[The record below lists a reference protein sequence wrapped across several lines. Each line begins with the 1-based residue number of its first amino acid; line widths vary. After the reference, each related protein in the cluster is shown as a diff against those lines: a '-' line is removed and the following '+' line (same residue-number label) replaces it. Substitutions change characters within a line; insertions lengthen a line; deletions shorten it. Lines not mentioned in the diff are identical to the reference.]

1 MPAPADDSSPPG
13 DGEARSRS
21 RDLRPGGVPPTPAS
35 RRPSRT
41 PQPPA
46 RPDRADSERARADR
60 AEASRPRDDGAG
72 GPPPGNRRLPR
83 LGFRPRPEN
92 DDRRWFRRPAPLV
105 GGGIVLL
112 LGVGLIWVVVTG
124 LLARGQLEQA
134 RTEASA
140 LQSALTRGGTE
151 PADLDARVERIAGHA
166 HRAHQLT
173 TGPAWA
179 VTAAVPWIGRPAAV
193 TRGLAA
199 TTDDLAQTALPS
211 LGRVVDRVAAG
222 GLRDGGRIDLS
233 ALAALAP
240 DVTAAAKGFDT
251 ARTDLAGLPTDTWL
265 GPVDRASAQL
275 TGQVNDLAASLGSA
289 DTALQV
295 LPAMLG
301 ATTPQRYF
309 VAFQNNAEARGTGG
323 LPGAFGIV
331 TAVDGT
337 VDFEKFES
345 DDALLYP
352 NVDVATRVDFGAEQ
366 ADYLAQ
372 YGLDLPFGDYRE
384 SNESPHFPYAATI
397 WAAMWQKYSGQTITG
412 AIAVDPTALSYLL
425 EATGD
430 VELADG
436 SSLSA
441 ADIVAVTQKDVY
453 AKFPGLDNAQIA
465 ARKEFLLDAASRTEK
480 ALLGRGANTAQ
491 LVRGASRAA
500 SDRRLL
506 VWSSDP
512 AVEAVLA
519 TTSVG
524 GALPTTTQPFG
535 LLTVLN
541 VAGTKLDYYLD
552 RRVTWTSKG
561 CGDTR
566 EVTVRITVTNR
577 APASGLPVYVT
588 YRADD
593 PPADT
598 PVGSNRW
605 VLDWYGTAGGLLQNV
620 VVDGR
625 PGSAQ
630 VYEQRGHPVF
640 RTLVETPPGGSH
652 TIILTLREP
661 TGAAPVTLLSQP
673 LIRPLDQTADDDG
686 C

>member
-1 MPAPADDSSPPG
+1 M
-13 DGEARSRS
+13 
-21 RDLRPGGVPPTPAS
+21 V
-35 RRPSRT
+35 
-41 PQPPA
+41 
-46 RPDRADSERARADR
+46 
-60 AEASRPRDDGAG
+60 
-72 GPPPGNRRLPR
+72 
-83 LGFRPRPEN
+83 
-92 DDRRWFRRPAPLV
+92 LV
-105 GGGIVLL
+105 GAGIVLL

-134 RTEASA
+134 RSETSA
-140 LQSALTRGGTE
+140 LESALTRGGTDA
-151 PADLDARVERIAGHA
+151 ADLEPCLVLGEVAA

-179 VTAAVPWIGRPAAV
+179 VTAAVPFVGRPAEV

-199 TTDDLAQTALPS
+199 TADGLADSALPALS
-211 LGRVVDRVAAG
+211 RVVDRVAAG
-222 GLRDGGRIDLS
+222 GLRDGGRIDLT
-233 ALAALAP
+233 ALAALTP
-240 DVTAAAKGFDT
+240 DVTTATHGFDV
-251 ARTDLAGLPTDTWL
+251 ARTRLATLPTDTWL
-265 GPVDRASAQL
+265 GAVDRANSDVTAQV
-275 TGQVNDLAASLGSA
+275 GNLAASLGSA

-295 LPAMLG
+295 LPTMLG

-337 VDFEKFES
+337 VAFERFES
-345 DDALLYP
+345 DDTLLSP
-352 NVDVATRVDFGAEQ
+352 NVDVADGVDFGDEQ

-384 SNESPHFPYAATI
+384 SNESPHFPYAAQI

-425 EATGD
+425 QATGD
-430 VELADG
+430 VRLADG

-453 AKFPGLDNAQIA
+453 AQFPGLDHTQVD
-465 ARKEFLLDAASRTEK
+465 ARKRYLLDVASRTEK
-480 ALLGRGANTAQ
+480 ALLGAGADTAQ
-491 LVRGASRAA
+491 LVRGASKAA
-500 SDRRLL
+500 SERRLL
-506 VWSSDP
+506 VWSRDP
-512 AVEAVLA
+512 AVEAVLEQ
-519 TTSVG
+519 TSVG
-524 GALPTTTQPFG
+524 GALPVTDQPFG

-552 RRVTWTSKG
+552 RRVTWTSTG

-577 APASGLPVYVT
+577 APASGLPQYVT
-588 YRADD
+588 FRADD
-593 PPADT
+593 PPAGT

-605 VLDWYGTAGGLLQNV
+605 VLDWYGTSGGLLQTV
-620 VVDGR
+620 TVDGK
-625 PGSAQ
+625 PESAQ
-630 VYEQRGHPVF
+630 VYAQRGHPVF
-640 RTLVETPPGGSH
+640 RTLVETPPGDSH
-652 TIILTLREP
+652 TIVLTLREP
-661 TGAAPVTLLSQP
+661 TGTDPVTLLSQP
-673 LIRPLDQTADDDG
+673 LIRPLNQNVVDNG